1 MMFPTP
7 DSPVA
12 RMSVDECWQ
21 MLARTQLGRLA
32 TYVGGEIEI
41 FPVNFVV
48 NDKTVVFRTAPGSK
62 LLELTVNPRVA
73 FEADEHDD
81 SSAAS
86 VVVKGTASRVE
97 LQKEIDAA
105 DALPLVPWIPTL
117 KHVWVRITPTSV
129 SGRAFTR
136 APEPDRFSVIEP

>member
-1 MMFPTP
+1 MMDPSP

-12 RMSVDECWQ
+12 RMTADECWQ
-21 MLARTQLGRLA
+21 MLARTHLGRLA
-32 TYVGGEIEI
+32 TEVGGEIEI
-41 FPVNFVV
+41 FPVNFIVT
-48 NDKTVVFRTAPGSK
+48 DRTLMFRTAPGSK

-81 SSAAS
+81 YSAAS

-97 LQKEIDAA
+97 LHKEIDAA
-105 DALPLVPWIPTL
+105 DALPLTPWIPTL

-129 SGRAFTR
+129 SGRAFAR
-136 APEPDRFSVIEP
+136 AAEPDRFSVIEP